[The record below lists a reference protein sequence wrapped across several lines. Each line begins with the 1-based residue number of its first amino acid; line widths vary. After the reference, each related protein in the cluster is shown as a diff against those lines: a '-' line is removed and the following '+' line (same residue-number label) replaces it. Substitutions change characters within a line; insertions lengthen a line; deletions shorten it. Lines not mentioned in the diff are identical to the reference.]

1 MLDVLMRDRTEDG
14 IPGGGTEHNP
24 IFMASPQLQGTNCTF
39 LWNLENGTSVES
51 VSEHCHLMVKK
62 QIFRSSSK

>member
-1 MLDVLMRDRTEDG
+1 
-14 IPGGGTEHNP
+14 
-24 IFMASPQLQGTNCTF
+24 MASPQLQGTNCTF